1 MEHLWNRSD
10 TACLSCGMAKDARL
24 ISKQP
29 ECEKRAEALGKASS
43 RPWPGSFLDVAN
55 DDALAKRRDELRRR
69 TTRGSPPFIDYAALA
84 ASAVAIGGRLL

>member
-1 MEHLWNRSD
+1 MEHLWDRSD
-10 TACLSCGMAKDARL
+10 TACLSCGMAKNALL

-55 DDALAKRRDELRRR
+55 DDALAKRRDELRKEDDAWISR
-69 TTRGSPPFIDYAALA
+69 P
-84 ASAVAIGGRLL
+84 